1 MKLKVGRR
9 VRLGLTQMGLLSRLS
24 RIRRLVT
31 GAKPAKFSA
40 WGQIGSGIRYQRLD
54 AYLAFS
60 LIDEAATR
68 PR

>member
-9 VRLGLTQMGLLSRLS
+9 IRLGLTQMGLLSRT
-24 RIRRLVT
+24 RRLVT